1 VTRELLDARRL
12 GGRVAV
18 VTGDDVLDR
27 VDLDAP
33 AWETGRPLRSHG
45 EIVSANAYL
54 GADALLPALDA
65 DVVITGR
72 VADPS
77 LFVAPL
83 ADRLGWALDDV
94 PRIAA
99 CTLVGHLLPL
109 RGRVGRRDRGVGE
122 AGGHRR
128 CAGAGDGP

>member
-1 VTRELLDARRL
+1 MGDRDELPAL

-54 GADALLPALDA
+54 GADALLPALAA

-83 ADRLGWALDDV
+83 AGRLGWDLDDV
-94 PRIAA
+94 PRIPRARSSA
-99 CTLVGHLLPL
+99 TFSNAP
-109 RGRVGRRDRGVGE
+109 
-122 AGGHRR
+122 AS
-128 CAGAGDGP
+128 

>member
-1 VTRELLDARRL
+1 MRE
-12 GGRVAV
+12 
-18 VTGDDVLDR
+18 
-27 VDLDAP
+27 
-33 AWETGRPLRSHG
+33 HG

-54 GADALLPALDA
+54 GADAVLPALSA

-83 ADRLGWALDDV
+83 ADRLGWDVDDV

-99 CTLVGHLLPL
+99 GTVVGHLL
-109 RGRVGRRDRGVGE
+109 E
-122 AGGHRR
+122 
-128 CAGAGDGP
+128 CAGQLTGGYFADPGFQDVPDLHALGFPSRTSSRTAPPCSGSCPAPVGC